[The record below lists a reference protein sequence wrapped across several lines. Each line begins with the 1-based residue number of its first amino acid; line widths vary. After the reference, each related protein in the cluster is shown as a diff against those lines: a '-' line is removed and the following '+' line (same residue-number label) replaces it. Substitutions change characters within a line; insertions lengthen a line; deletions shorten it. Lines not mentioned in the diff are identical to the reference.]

1 VDLPDEPWLR
11 MLLLMW
17 GVLIAAAVPLAVL
30 TSVRRHRGQ
39 PVKPVW
45 TKYAV
50 WFPMA
55 AVVSVS
61 MMLGRF
67 WLQTVFLLLSLL
79 AFEEFAR
86 AVGLWKERRHVWLGR
101 VGVLLAYVPVFVGW
115 VGLFIAMPAYL
126 IILVFVFPIVLDKF
140 EGMVQ
145 RTCLTI
151 LGVLYC
157 GWFLGHLALLAG
169 NIRHGRALILAF
181 LLVVVVNDGIA
192 HLIGTSLG
200 RRPLAPNLD
209 PDKTLPG
216 ALVAVLV
223 TVEMMFVVRFAL
235 CGISDTHA
243 ILLGL
248 LLSVGGA
255 CGGLVMAMIKRDV
268 QIEDASS
275 LIPGHGGLL
284 NRLNCV
290 FFTAPVFFHFIHY
303 VRPGLYG
310 WME

>member
-30 TSVRRHRGQ
+30 TSVRRRCGQ
-39 PVKPVW
+39 PVKPMW

-55 AVVSVS
+55 GIVSVS
-61 MMLGRF
+61 MMLGRL
-67 WLQTVFLLLSLL
+67 WLQAVFLLLSLL

-101 VGVLLAYVPVFVGW
+101 AGILLAYIPVFVGW

-169 NIRHGRALILAF
+169 NIHGRALILAF

-216 ALVAVLV
+216 ALVATLM

-235 CGISDTHA
+235 SGISGMHA
-243 ILLGL
+243 IQLGL
-248 LLSVGGA
+248 LLSIGGT

-268 QIEDASS
+268 QIEDAGS

-284 NRLNCV
+284 NRLNSV
-290 FFTAPVFFHFIHY
+290 FFTAPIFFHFMHY
-303 VRPGLYG
+303 ACPDLHR
-310 WME
+310 WMG